1 MSADSWAHSFL
12 ATGASS
18 NRKKGS
24 KARPQRSVNASTLRA
39 YHLWHEQ
46 KFDIGRV
53 AELCRQPPLALTTV
67 ATYVMTAIK
76 EENLPFDVER
86 ARDVLK
92 ALPSSIKYR
101 YASFVEAKRVT

>member
-1 MSADSWAHSFL
+1 
-12 ATGASS
+12 
-18 NRKKGS
+18 
-24 KARPQRSVNASTLRA
+24 
-39 YHLWHEQ
+39 
-46 KFDIGRV
+46 
-53 AELCRQPPLALTTV
+53 
-67 ATYVMTAIK
+67 MTAIK